1 MVAGTGV
8 SDGGLLKIAS
18 RAGRLH
24 DISLDKE
31 GTMGNPVPTLK
42 IILILMIVVDT
53 FWFGERLLSMTGL
66 NLFNWLPS
74 SVINLVGMLGSLLM
88 ILFNVLLIALLSR
101 VQLKPE

>member
-1 MVAGTGV
+1 
-8 SDGGLLKIAS
+8 
-18 RAGRLH
+18 
-24 DISLDKE
+24 
-31 GTMGNPVPTLK
+31 MGNPVPILK

>member
-1 MVAGTGV
+1 
-8 SDGGLLKIAS
+8 
-18 RAGRLH
+18 
-24 DISLDKE
+24 
-31 GTMGNPVPTLK
+31 MGNPVPTLK